1 MLGIGVLHFPLEM
14 MLQIFY
20 SCLLFFNYVYLIN
33 RICYEE
39 VLIPYLFY
47 LSLFG
52 FMRYSC
58 VYATIYRLY
67 RFASSLLCFVA
78 FYMSFAVGGP
88 MTKTKI
94 DELRDKLILLR
105 KQRDAAVLQKGLAA
119 RENNDLR
126 ENFAYDYWEMQERNL
141 TSRILEITFEIEGL
155 AKLKS

>member
-1 MLGIGVLHFPLEM
+1 
-14 MLQIFY
+14 
-20 SCLLFFNYVYLIN
+20 
-33 RICYEE
+33 
-39 VLIPYLFY
+39 
-47 LSLFG
+47 
-52 FMRYSC
+52 
-58 VYATIYRLY
+58 
-67 RFASSLLCFVA
+67 
-78 FYMSFAVGGP
+78 

-105 KQRDAAVLQKGLAA
+105 KQRDEAVLQKGLAA